1 MKATISSTLSQPG
14 KIFFWLLSVMF
25 MASCQQPKDALLA
38 DDAAIAD
45 ESQTENWLAYGRT
58 HNERRFSPLQQ
69 INESNVANLKVD
81 WFIDLPNDRGLVS
94 TPLVIDGVLYFC
106 GTMNIVRAVD
116 ATSGKL
122 IWQYDPEVA
131 KHIAGKRQVGWVHNR
146 GISFIKEKFLLPHG
160 MEG

>member
-1 MKATISSTLSQPG
+1 MKVTTSSTLLQSG

-25 MASCQQPKDALLA
+25 IASCQQPKDDLLA

-58 HNERRFSPLQQ
+58 HNERRFSPLQD
-69 INESNVANLKVD
+69 INENNVAALNVD
-81 WFIDLPNDRGLVS
+81 WFIDLPDDRGLVS

-146 GISFIKEKFLLPHG
+146 GISFYKGKIFAATWMVG
-160 MEG
+160 